1 MFVRDS
7 VYDLLVDFMKQD
19 DAAGLKFFL
28 QQERDRR
35 CYLSHRNNDG
45 LMLLHQACLLGK
57 LSVAK
62 TLVECG
68 GDIEGRSSV
77 GWTALHASALSGC
90 YELVSYLINTCASNV
105 IARDDMGCKPIDLTL
120 DSQITDLIK
129 SKTDEKEA
137 RDAEEAKIFKELALL
152 DFKVRANEKQRSY
165 TAPTPITKQSRNVD
179 VPRNKGYTI
188 IPVRVSYAVNDDS
201 LAETRSLPGDFANY
215 SPRIC
220 RHRKTGTDPDIAK
233 RDSGIYEDFIDAR
246 ASPIG
251 SKKTEKGRAFLEVN
265 RCRSSFV

>member
-7 VYDLLVDFMKQD
+7 VYHLLVDFVKQD

-28 QQERDRR
+28 QRECDRR

-57 LSVAK
+57 FSVAK
-62 TLVECG
+62 TLIECG

-105 IARDDMGCKPIDLTL
+105 IAKDDMGCKPIDLTL
-120 DSQITDLIK
+120 DSQITDLLK

-137 RDAEEAKIFKELALL
+137 RDAEETKIFKELALL

-165 TAPTPITKQSRNVD
+165 TAPTPMTKRIHNVG
-179 VPRNKGYTI
+179 VPRNKSHTMI
-188 IPVRVSYAVNDDS
+188 MVQVSYAANDDS

-220 RHRKTGTDPDIAK
+220 RHQKANTDPDIAK
-233 RDSGIYEDFIDAR
+233 RDSGIYEDFIDSR
-246 ASPIG
+246 ASPLA
-251 SKKTEKGRAFLEVN
+251 SKTNEKGRKFLEVS